1 MKYRRSEFDVTNLID
16 TTDPVAVTAEVRRIF
31 IELYD
36 DSIADRID
44 RFFADAARLYRGQ
57 YPGYL
62 ACDTWYHD
70 LQHVMDVTLA
80 MARLMDGYE
89 RSWTVSRPSLGDELF
104 LVGVVCALLHDCGYI
119 RRQGDTRHASGA
131 EYTLTHV
138 SRGSKFLRDYLATMD
153 MKDWAPIAAQIIHF
167 TGYEVPVE
175 RIRLRDPQYRM
186 VGHLLGSAD
195 IIAQMSD
202 RCYLEKCRDRLY
214 PEFVLGGVAR
224 RQTEDG
230 SEVVMYQS
238 AHDLVVKTPSFCRSA
253 MRRLEEHLGGMYRYA
268 EAHFGGQ
275 NLYLE
280 ELSRNL
286 HFAEHV
292 SAKADPGLLRRRPP
306 SNFASELFPTGLQ

>member
-1 MKYRRSEFDVTNLID
+1 MKHRRSEFDVTNRID

-36 DSIADRID
+36 DSLADRID
-44 RFFADAARLYRGQ
+44 RFFADTARLYRGQ

-89 RSWTVSRPSLGDELF
+89 RSWTMNRPSLGEELF

-119 RRQGDTRHASGA
+119 RREADSRRQNGA

-138 SRGSKFLRDYLATMD
+138 SRGSKFLKDYLPGMG
-153 MKDWAPIAAQIIHF
+153 MREWAPIAAQIIHF
-167 TGYEVPVE
+167 TGYEVPVD
-175 RIRLRDPQYRM
+175 RIRLRDPQFRM
-186 VGHLLGSAD
+186 VGYLLGTAD
-195 IIAQMSD
+195 IIAQMAD

-224 RQTEDG
+224 RRTEDG
-230 SEVVMYQS
+230 GEVVMFES
-238 AHDLVVKTPSFCRSA
+238 ARDLVVKTPLFCRGA
-253 MRRLEEHLGGMYRYA
+253 LRRLEEQLAGMYRYA

-280 ELSRNL
+280 EVNRNMR
-286 HFAEHV
+286 FADHV
-292 SAKADPGLLRRRPP
+292 SARGDLNLLRRRPP
-306 SNFASELFPTGLQ
+306 VNIASELFPTGVQ